1 MKEKQKPQLDCGV
14 DGINIRFASNYEL
27 EQDVYR
33 FTRNKRNKEIEYATL
48 KKIKATNEQIEYA
61 LYVNLPKILRNTNI
75 QPYSVLDCTKY
86 ASVYQF
92 LFDQLTQLFGMNIP
106 ELIVTGIECSFSYTL
121 ADKELLKPMLNY
133 ITRAF
138 ISKNNGMHVYVKGV
152 QSKRYE
158 KCEIYCDTLQVQ
170 SFRTSRASD
179 CLGSFKCY
187 NKLQEQL
194 DHETVLEIQEQ
205 IKQQMKEEGIL
216 RFEWILNK
224 RGVNR
229 ILGNN
234 TTLWSVLSANSIKA
248 LMASYKKQ
256 LFEIDQLYDRMNRLG
271 RDIRYVMTGT
281 EVDVILEGINK
292 YLLLLAKKQIEIAF
306 EQAEKE
312 VQDLQQRTKEGIE
325 TARRAGK
332 QIGQRKGAV
341 FTVKKAVYAKRKILE
356 HNKTFGG
363 SLNDRETQELA
374 GISRNSLYLYKR
386 ELKEEYE
393 QLESI
398 DDLKNKYDKFISTME
413 KKNQK

>member
-14 DGINIRFASNYEL
+14 DGINIMFATNYEL
-27 EQDVYR
+27 EQDIYH
-33 FTRNKRNKEIEYATL
+33 FTRNECNKKIEYATL

-138 ISKNNGMHVYVKGV
+138 ISKRKEMHVYVKGV

-187 NKLQEQL
+187 NKLQEEL
-194 DHETVLEIQEQ
+194 DHETNSEVREEI
-205 IKQQMKEEGIL
+205 IHQMKEKSVL
-216 RFEWILNK
+216 RFEWILNR
-224 RGVNR
+224 RGITR
-229 ILGNN
+229 ILGQN
-234 TTLWSVLSANSIKA
+234 TVLWSVLSANSI
-248 LMASYKKQ
+248 S
-256 LFEIDQLYDRMNRLG
+256 I
-271 RDIRYVMTGT
+271 
-281 EVDVILEGINK
+281 
-292 YLLLLAKKQIEIAF
+292 
-306 EQAEKE
+306 
-312 VQDLQQRTKEGIE
+312 
-325 TARRAGK
+325 
-332 QIGQRKGAV
+332 
-341 FTVKKAVYAKRKILE
+341 
-356 HNKTFGG
+356 
-363 SLNDRETQELA
+363 
-374 GISRNSLYLYKR
+374 
-386 ELKEEYE
+386 
-393 QLESI
+393 ESI
-398 DDLKNKYDKFISTME
+398 
-413 KKNQK
+413 

>member
-1 MKEKQKPQLDCGV
+1 MQHKHKPRLDYGI
-14 DGINIRFASNYEL
+14 DGINVIFSCNYEL
-27 EQDVYR
+27 EQDIYY
-33 FTRNKRNKEIEYATL
+33 FTRNECNKKIEYATL
-48 KKIKATNEQIEYA
+48 KKLKATNEQIEYA

-86 ASVYQF
+86 ARVYQS

-138 ISKNNGMHVYVKGV
+138 ISKSKEMHVYVKGV

-158 KCEIYCDTLQVQ
+158 KCEVYCDSLQVQ

-194 DHETVLEIQEQ
+194 DHESVLETQEQ
-205 IKQQMKEEGIL
+205 IKQQMKEKSVL
-216 RFEWILNK
+216 RFEWILNR

-229 ILGNN
+229 ILGQN
-234 TTLWSVLSANSIKA
+234 TVLWSVLSANSIKA

-271 RDIRYVMTGT
+271 RDIRYVMRKDAHCYNPKEFVLAHKDICELDYSFVKYGLT
-281 EVDVILEGINK
+281 EKYGNKRTAQKTASRLKSELKNQINFTEGLIEELRLLK
-292 YLLLLAKKQIEIAF
+292 QLLLA
-306 EQAEKE
+306 
-312 VQDLQQRTKEGIE
+312 
-325 TARRAGK
+325 
-332 QIGQRKGAV
+332 
-341 FTVKKAVYAKRKILE
+341 
-356 HNKTFGG
+356 
-363 SLNDRETQELA
+363 
-374 GISRNSLYLYKR
+374 
-386 ELKEEYE
+386 
-393 QLESI
+393 
-398 DDLKNKYDKFISTME
+398 M
-413 KKNQK
+413 

>member
-194 DHETVLEIQEQ
+194 DHEA
-205 IKQQMKEEGIL
+205 MKSDAQKTYERNSQPVIEEKNRAIGKTYISNFLL
-216 RFEWILNK
+216 R
-224 RGVNR
+224 
-229 ILGNN
+229 
-234 TTLWSVLSANSIKA
+234 KA
-248 LMASYKKQ
+248 LSMAVSS
-256 LFEIDQLYDRMNRLG
+256 D
-271 RDIRYVMTGT
+271 
-281 EVDVILEGINK
+281 EVTNNE
-292 YLLLLAKKQIEIAF
+292 
-306 EQAEKE
+306 
-312 VQDLQQRTKEGIE
+312 
-325 TARRAGK
+325 
-332 QIGQRKGAV
+332 
-341 FTVKKAVYAKRKILE
+341 
-356 HNKTFGG
+356 
-363 SLNDRETQELA
+363 
-374 GISRNSLYLYKR
+374 
-386 ELKEEYE
+386 
-393 QLESI
+393 
-398 DDLKNKYDKFISTME
+398 
-413 KKNQK
+413 

>member
-14 DGINIRFASNYEL
+14 DGINIMFATNYEL
-27 EQDVYR
+27 EQDIYH
-33 FTRNKRNKEIEYATL
+33 FTRNECNKKIEYATL

-61 LYVNLPKILRNTNI
+61 LYVNLPKTLRNTNI

-86 ASVYQF
+86 ARVYQF

-138 ISKNNGMHVYVKGV
+138 ISKSKEMHVYVKGV

-194 DHETVLEIQEQ
+194 DHETNSEVREEI
-205 IKQQMKEEGIL
+205 IHQMKEKSVL
-216 RFEWILNK
+216 RFEWILNS
-224 RGVNR
+224 RGVTR
-229 ILGNN
+229 ILGQN
-234 TTLWSVLSANSIKA
+234 TVLWSVLSANSIKA

-271 RDIRYVMTGT
+271 RDIRYVMRKDAHCYNPKEFVLAHKDICELDYSFIKYGLTEKYGNKRTGQKTASRLKNELADRINFT
-281 EVDVILEGINK
+281 EGLIAELRLLK
-292 YLLLLAKKQIEIAF
+292 QLLLA
-306 EQAEKE
+306 
-312 VQDLQQRTKEGIE
+312 
-325 TARRAGK
+325 
-332 QIGQRKGAV
+332 
-341 FTVKKAVYAKRKILE
+341 
-356 HNKTFGG
+356 
-363 SLNDRETQELA
+363 
-374 GISRNSLYLYKR
+374 
-386 ELKEEYE
+386 
-393 QLESI
+393 
-398 DDLKNKYDKFISTME
+398 M
-413 KKNQK
+413 